1 MVIYCVNF
9 YLSGADKPLVIIVII
24 IFIIIV
30 LIPISSGAD
39 KPMEASC

>member
-1 MVIYCVNF
+1 MRNKKLNWIII
-9 YLSGADKPLVIIVII
+9 IIVII

-30 LIPISSGAD
+30 LIPISSVAD